1 MRHRARPKPYDD
13 LNVTPLLDLAWNL
26 LVIFVIM
33 ATATVQ
39 GITVALPKAS
49 AAPNLGKPKTRAVT
63 VLADGRV
70 YLDTTQVTLPELEDK
85 LRQLRAASPDLPVV
99 VKGDANVRYDDVVHV
114 LDVIKRV
121 DITNLGLATR
131 RFVK

>member
-99 VKGDANVRYDDVVHV
+99 VKCDANVRYDDVVHV